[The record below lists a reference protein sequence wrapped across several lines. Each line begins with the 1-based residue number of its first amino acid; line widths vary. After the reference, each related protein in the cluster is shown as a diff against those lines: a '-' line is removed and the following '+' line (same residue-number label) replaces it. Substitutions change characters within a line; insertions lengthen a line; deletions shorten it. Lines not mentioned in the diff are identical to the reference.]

1 MKRLLIAF
9 CLSVSAVQAFGQ
21 GAGAPPPV
29 PAEVPKQPATFMAD
43 GSSSVE
49 IPEAGFKI
57 IPPAGWEVI
66 PGGSGARLLFQAPK
80 PADVPGVFTLRPS
93 MRVMMFDDAV
103 PMDDATKDLYYKKIV
118 EGNSNA
124 SAAISNYL
132 IRSAEPIKLA
142 NGMNAFLYYAE
153 YTHSTVPTM
162 QMHVLVSTAHK
173 HFIMTYTD
181 LASVFESQGAGLTTA
196 YTSMQGVTLD
206 SAPPERFTTM
216 IYIGSGIVLVLLL
229 LVIMRIVRGYRMKKL
244 GERIESEDGGDA
256 TTDDDNDYSRSG
268 VSAISEVA
276 ESHDHDDDYDMPET
290 HEAPARRA
298 EAPQAPAPKKAA
310 PAPKAPAPAP
320 KPAPVVA
327 KQKPVAPKPEPV
339 KAPIPTPAPAPA
351 AFEARTRKTTL
362 SSEAAPAP
370 HVSAVSESDAPTSSA
385 WNLNESDSQNDDN
398 DYETS
403 DVSELKSKPVIAPA
417 TKSKHQKASSQSRM
431 EPEMDEDVS
440 KVARLSEILPNTG
453 DTKKKK
459 KGFFG
464 WGKKKEEEEDQVE
477 SPMNDSN
484 DLDGDDDWDNSS
496 KKKAKDK
503 GYKDDKAS
511 APKAKTVAQ
520 AKAVSSVA
528 AQPVSQVSEIAD
540 GWNLSE
546 GHSNHDSEDEE
557 D

>member
-1 MKRLLIAF
+1 MKSLLIAF
-9 CLSVSAVQAFGQ
+9 CLSVSAVKALAQ
-21 GAGAPPPV
+21 GAGGPPPV
-29 PAEVPKQPATFMAD
+29 PAEIPKQPASFVAD
-43 GSSSVE
+43 GSSAVE

-57 IPPAGWEVI
+57 VPPAGWEVI

-93 MRVMMFDDAV
+93 MRVMMFDEAV

-124 SAAISNYL
+124 SSAISNYM
-132 IRSAEPIKLA
+132 IRSADAIKLA
-142 NGMNAFLYYAE
+142 NGMDAYLYYAE

-181 LASVFESQGAGLTTA
+181 LASVFENQGAGLTTA

-216 IYIGSGIVLVLLL
+216 IYIGSAIVLVLLL
-229 LVIMRIVRGYRMKKL
+229 LVTMRVVRGYRMKKL

-276 ESHDHDDDYDMPET
+276 ESHDHDDDYEMPET
-290 HEAPARRA
+290 QEAPARRA
-298 EAPQAPAPKKAA
+298 ETPAPAPKKAAPA

-327 KQKPVAPKPEPV
+327 KEKPVAPKPEPV
-339 KAPIPTPAPAPA
+339 KAPVPAPTPAPAPA
-351 AFEARTRKTTL
+351 AFEARTRKTTV
-362 SSEAAPAP
+362 SSEVTPPP

-385 WNLNESDSQNDDN
+385 WNLSESDDHNDDN
-398 DYETS
+398 DFETS

-417 TKSKHQKASSQSRM
+417 TKSKHQKAPAPARM
-431 EPEMDEDVS
+431 EVDMDGDVS

-453 DTKKKK
+453 DSKKKK

-464 WGKKKEEEEDQVE
+464 WGKKTEEEDDQIE
-477 SPMNDSN
+477 SPMHDNAE
-484 DLDGDDDWDNSS
+484 LDGEDDWDNSS
-496 KKKAKDK
+496 KKKSKDK
-503 GYKDDKAS
+503 GPT
-511 APKAKTVAQ
+511 PKAKTVAQ
-520 AKAVSSVA
+520 AKPVSAVA

-546 GHSNHDSEDEE
+546 GHGDHDSEDEE